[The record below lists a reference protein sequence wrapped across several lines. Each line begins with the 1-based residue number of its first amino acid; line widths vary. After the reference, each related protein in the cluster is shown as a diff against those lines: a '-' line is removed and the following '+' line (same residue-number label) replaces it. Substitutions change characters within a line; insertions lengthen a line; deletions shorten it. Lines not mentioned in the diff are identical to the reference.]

1 MRMKWS
7 VAGMMTRAFV
17 SFAALIVMC
26 ALLISVANAQTSK
39 GILVGTVRDP
49 SGAVLAGA
57 SLTVTSEETGE
68 TRRITTDA
76 QGDFRIEAISP
87 GLYSVRVEAAGFEAV
102 DVKHLTVVPS
112 AITSYQ
118 PVLKVGRASS
128 SVEVEAGGN
137 QINTENAQISET
149 LGSAELANLPIFSLN
164 PIELAATLPGV
175 QFVNDVSLG
184 IGGAGGNFQHIEVNG
199 ARPRA
204 NNFMLDGQDI
214 NDVGLGGQA
223 FGILIPDIFQS
234 ETVITNNPPAEF
246 GRAGGAVVNLITKAG
261 TNNFHGSAFELY
273 SGSGLNAADGQTRES
288 TPKDRANKARFD
300 EHQFGFT
307 FGGPVVK
314 NKLFAFGSSQ
324 WSKFYGKSSSTQ
336 IELPDAAGYA
346 TLTSIGGPQVAL
358 LQELLGGGSYLTQ
371 YLLHSEQGI
380 LDNINV
386 GQQTGCPAGGCFITT
401 EAFQRPPVNQQEPD
415 TQWIVRA
422 DYLPS
427 EKDTFTV
434 RYLHDNLTFNPDL
447 GLNTSGLP
455 GFDGEVG
462 GPAEFGGVSWTHV
475 FSPRLVNE
483 LRGSITRINFL
494 FQPTPDALA
503 NPASRLPT
511 LFFEDTGLPFLGLSQ
526 NMPQGTKENYYQ
538 YQDTISWTLGRQS
551 LRAGVDVGRVL
562 ESDGVAQVYIGQVDY
577 TPGAGNSGLGNFLS
591 NQTGPSGSVTKS
603 FGPSRIDPHTWR
615 SAFFAQDDI
624 KVRPS
629 LTINLGLRYDYLTD
643 PGNSVRYPAV
653 DTNNLSAPIDSVFKI
668 KTDKAN
674 WGPRFGFAYTP
685 NGPRWLGNGKT
696 VIHGGAGIYYDTS
709 FSNIVTNTA
718 QAAPNAPTGLLE
730 ITSGGGVQDPIAAL
744 ATISPDLSPSNAV
757 QSVSKDIVN
766 PSTYEWNFGFERS
779 LPAELKLNINYVG
792 SRGRRLYANQ
802 HLNYFDFNTGDRLL
816 PDRGAIDIRENSAAS
831 QYDSVQTEVTRQFKH
846 GFFVRGSYTYGKNLD
861 DGSEVFALF
870 SGPTSYPA
878 DPTPGGRKHD
888 WGPSSF
894 DFRHYLS
901 IDYVWSPR
909 GFRSENHGGDA
920 LLSLVSRNWTV
931 SGFTQLQS
939 GPPSTFNFQGFDSN
953 GDGSTTNDRPI
964 VGNKHKPLDTAG
976 IDGIYL
982 GAPTAGQYYDVAAL
996 NEVIPRFV
1004 PVTPDDEHWLI
1015 QYGPQFITQE
1025 IGRNSYRN
1033 PGTTLWNMALQKDI
1047 PAQWTH
1053 LENGAFNLRCEASNV
1068 GNHNDVG
1075 ILDTNLIHIN
1085 TGNSYLNPATKL
1097 LPTGRSVRFWLKFTF

>member
-1 MRMKWS
+1 MKLS
-7 VAGMMTRAFV
+7 VAGEVKHAFV
-17 SFAALIVMC
+17 SLAALFVMC
-26 ALLISVANAQTSK
+26 AFLISVVNAQTSK

-49 SGAVLAGA
+49 SGAVLSGA
-57 SLTVTSEETGE
+57 SLTVISQETGE
-68 TRRITTDA
+68 TRHVTSDA

-87 GLYSVRVEAAGFEAV
+87 GVYSIRVEATGFEAV
-102 DVKHLTVVPS
+102 DVKHLVIVPS
-112 AITSYQ
+112 AVTSYQ
-118 PVLKVGRASS
+118 PVLQLGRASS
-128 SVEVEAGGN
+128 TVEVEATGN

-149 LGSAELANLPIFSLN
+149 LGSAELGNLPIFSLN

-175 QFVNDVSLG
+175 QFINDTSLG
-184 IGGAGGNFQHIEVNG
+184 IAGAGGNFQHIEVNG

-223 FGILIPDIFQS
+223 FGIVIPDIFQS

-246 GRAGGAVVNLITKAG
+246 GRAGGAIVNLITKAG
-261 TNNFHGSAFELY
+261 TNTFHGSGFELY
-273 SGSGLNAADGQTRES
+273 SGSGLNATDGQTRQV
-288 TPKDRANKARFD
+288 TPKSSANKARFD
-300 EHQFGFT
+300 QHQYGFT

-324 WSKFYGKSSSTQ
+324 WTKFYGKSSSTQ

-358 LQELLGGGSYLTQ
+358 LQELMGGGSYLSQ
-371 YLLHSEQGI
+371 FSYQANQGVI
-380 LDNINV
+380 ERLNV
-386 GQQTGCPAGGCFITT
+386 GQQNGCPAGGCVITT
-401 EAFQRPPVNQQEPD
+401 GSFIRPPVDQQAPD
-415 TQWIVRA
+415 TQWIVRT

-434 RYLHDNLTFNPDL
+434 RYLHDFANFNPDL

-483 LRGSITRINFL
+483 LRGSITRVNFL
-494 FQPTPDALA
+494 FQATPDALA
-503 NPASRLPT
+503 NPASKLPT
-511 LFFEDTGLPFLGLSQ
+511 LSFLDNGMPNLGLSQ
-526 NMPQGTKENYYQ
+526 NIPQGTKENYYQ
-538 YQDTISWTLGRQS
+538 YQDTVSWTLGRQS
-551 LRAGVDVGRVL
+551 IRAGADVGRVL
-562 ESDGVAQVYIGQVDY
+562 ESDQVSQLYIGQVNY
-577 TPGAGNSGLGNFLS
+577 AQGAGNSGLGNFLS
-591 NQTGPSGSVTKS
+591 NQTGPSGSVEKT
-603 FGPSRIDPHTWR
+603 FGPTRIDPHTWR
-615 SAFFAQDDI
+615 TAFFAQDDI
-624 KVRPS
+624 KIRPS
-629 LTINLGLRYDYLTD
+629 FTINLGLRYDYLTD

-653 DTNNLSAPIDSVFKI
+653 DPNKLSAPIDSVFKI

-685 NGPRWLGNGKT
+685 NGPRWMGNGKT

-730 ITSGGGVQDPIAAL
+730 TTSGGGVQNPLAAL
-744 ATISPDLSPSNAV
+744 ATISPDLSPLDAV

-779 LPAELKLNINYVG
+779 LPADLKLAINYVG

-802 HLNYFDFNTGDRLL
+802 HLNYFDFNTGNRLL

-861 DGSEVFALF
+861 DGSEVFAIF

-878 DPTPGGRKHD
+878 DPTPGGRRRD

-909 GFRSENHGGDA
+909 GLHSENHAGDA
-920 LLSLVSRNWTV
+920 LLGAVSRNWTV

-939 GPPSTFNFQGFDSN
+939 GPPSTFNFQGIDSN
-953 GDGSTTNDRPI
+953 GDGSTTNDRPV
-964 VGNKHKPLDTAG
+964 VGNKSKPLNTAG
-976 IDGIYL
+976 IDGVYL
-982 GAPTAGQYYDVAAL
+982 GAPTPGQYFDLAAVNAPVAT
-996 NEVIPRFV
+996 FV
-1004 PVTPDDEHWLI
+1004 PVTPDQVHWLI
-1015 QYGPQFITQE
+1015 PFGPQFVPQE

-1033 PGTTLWNMALQKDI
+1033 PGTTVWNMALQKDI
-1047 PAQWTH
+1047 PAPWTH
-1053 LENGAFNLRCEASNV
+1053 LENAAFNLRC
-1068 GNHNDVG
+1068 
-1075 ILDTNLIHIN
+1075 
-1085 TGNSYLNPATKL
+1085 
-1097 LPTGRSVRFWLKFTF
+1097 